1 MKRILTAAAA
11 LLLLCCLLASCGA
24 PQADD
29 GRVQVVATLFPQYD
43 FAKNLA
49 GDRADCIQYYVWS

>member
-1 MKRILTAAAA
+1 MKRILTLISAA
-11 LLLLCCLLASCGA
+11 LLCCTLLASCGA

-43 FAKNLA
+43 FAKTS
-49 GDRADCIQYYVWS
+49 RATARM